1 MIFLLFASIIITGEV
16 KGIIGPISSRYIAEL
31 IKEGERVNAEAV
43 VIILDTPG
51 GFDDAM
57 RDIVQAELNA
67 NVPVVIYVHPSGAR
81 DASAGVFIT
90 LAAHI
95 AAMTPGTNIGAAT
108 PVAFGQGE
116 KIDDAMK
123 QKMVN
128 DAAAYIKSIAEKRKR
143 NSKWAVDAV
152 INASSITANEA
163 LKMNVID
170 VIAENLE
177 ELLTKIDGFEVELP
191 TGKKILRTKD
201 VNIERRTMNF
211 KDIFLMRIS
220 NPNIAYILMIIGIYG
235 LIYEIT
241 HPGAIIPGVI
251 GALCLITSFFA
262 FQTLPINYAGLAL
275 IILGIIMFILEVLT
289 PTNGP
294 LTIGGIISMFLGSL
308 MLIKTD
314 VPFLKI
320 SLPLIIGAVG
330 TTALF
335 LIFALTL
342 VVRTL
347 KKRPYSGIEG
357 MIGMEGE
364 AITDIYKN
372 GTAYI
377 NGAYWSAYSDEK
389 IKKGEIVIVE
399 KVEGFKIKVR
409 KKEE

>member
-16 KGIIGPISSRYIAEL
+16 KGIIGPISSRYITEL
-31 IKEGERVNAEAV
+31 IKEGERINAEAV
-43 VIILDTPG
+43 IILLDTPG

-67 NVPVVIYVHPSGAR
+67 NVPVIIYVHPSGAR

-143 NSKWAVDAV
+143 NSKWAVDAI

-170 VIAENLE
+170 VIADNLE
-177 ELLTKIDGFEVELP
+177 ELLEKIDGFEVELP
-191 TGKKILRTKD
+191 KGKKILKTKD

-275 IILGIIMFILEVLT
+275 IILGVIMFILEVLT

-320 SLPLIIGAVG
+320 SLPVIIGAVG

-357 MIGMEGE
+357 MIGMEGD

-377 NGAYWSAYSDEK
+377 NGAYWNAYSDEK
-389 IKKGEIVIVE
+389 IRKGEIVVVE